1 MGKEQAMRIV
11 LVLGLVLAGLACD
24 KTIEEAAVREGMSP
38 MQVDRQRA
46 SDASTPV
53 ILVAERSAVN

>member
-1 MGKEQAMRIV
+1 MRIV